1 MTQNLAF
8 DRKRKLLL
16 FLPLLVLPFA
26 ALAFHVLGDRAG
38 DDEKSPSGFLRGLS
52 TELPA
57 AYFDKESPKTKW
69 DYYQQAQKEAAAES
83 IDTST
88 ADGLPI
94 GMLPSGPSTG
104 GHQQA
109 DLIHEKIA
117 QIEAAIQLPEAEAE
131 PVTPAAGLPAD
142 SVNSLSADIDR
153 LERLMTMIQSP
164 AQKDPELEQIDALVE
179 KLLALQQNEVNPEIE
194 APEAPLQTADP
205 FRAIPAIIV
214 RKQKA
219 VQGATIELKLQDS
232 VTLNGQLIP
241 EGHSVFGTCRIT
253 NQRLLLDIESIRL
266 GTSIIPVDLT
276 VYSLDGMPGIN
287 APEAQLA
294 EAAAGGARNAMRGI
308 DLIGYDPGIA
318 SQVAGAGI
326 DAAKDLLS
334 RKLKRIKVKLEKGQ
348 RVLLRN
354 NLLEDS

>member
-8 DRKRKLLL
+8 NRKRKLLL
-16 FLPLLVLPFA
+16 VLPLLVLPFA
-26 ALAFHVLGDRAG
+26 ALAFHVLHDRTSNA
-38 DDEKSPSGFLRGLS
+38 EKSASGFLRGLS

-69 DYYQQAQKEAAAES
+69 DYYQQAQKESAAES
-83 IDTST
+83 IDSST
-88 ADGLPI
+88 VDGLPTNI
-94 GMLPSGPSTG
+94 VSSEPVTG
-104 GHQQA
+104 EHQQA

-117 QIEAAIQLPEAEAE
+117 QIEAAIQLPEAEPE
-131 PVTPAAGLPAD
+131 PVIPAVGLPAD
-142 SVNSLSADIDR
+142 SISSLSADIDR
-153 LERLMTMIQSP
+153 LERLMTMMQSP
-164 AQKDPELEQIDALVE
+164 AQRDPELEQIDALVE
-179 KLLALQQNEVNPEIE
+179 KLLALQQNEARSVVE
-194 APEAPLQTADP
+194 APEAPLQAADP

-232 VTLNGQLIP
+232 VTLNGKLIP
-241 EGHSVFGTCRIT
+241 KGHSVFGICRIT

-294 EAAAGGARNAMRGI
+294 GAAAGGAQNAMRGI

-318 SQVAGAGI
+318 TQVAGAGI
-326 DAAKDLLS
+326 DAAKNLLS
-334 RKLKRIKVKLEKGQ
+334 RKMKRIKVKLEKGQ
-348 RVLLRN
+348 QVLLRN
-354 NLLEDS
+354 NQLNTH